1 VKPQSRKIPKNTMEE
16 CAQKTTEKKNPEFFV
31 DPEVKTTQNG
41 FRLAQKRAT
50 KATEF

>member
-16 CAQKTTEKKNPEFFV
+16 CVQKTIEKKTPETYV
-31 DPEVKTTQNG
+31 DPEVKATQNG